1 MGQILKI
8 ALILFGLWLILRLIK
23 NALGRRKPPSPTP
36 LPAADMLRCDY
47 CGVYL
52 PRTEAITDRAKVYCT
67 REHADA
73 DRLKN

>member
-8 ALILFGLWLILRLIK
+8 ALILFCLWLVLRLIK
-23 NALGRRKPPSPTP
+23 NALGRHKPPAPTQ

-52 PRTEAITDRAKVYCT
+52 PRTEAITDRTKVYCT
-67 REHADA
+67 PEHADA